1 MSKSLKVMIAEDEY
15 VILMGLKS
23 NLEKLG
29 HRVIAEALEGREAID
44 LAIKKMPDL
53 IIMDINL
60 PSLDGIRAIKKINE
74 VLTIPSIIV
83 TGYNKKEL
91 IERATEAG
99 VFGYLIKPVSIED
112 LGPAINI
119 ALARFEE
126 FKSLKMELDNTKEA
140 LKARKYVERAKGI
153 LMDKFELK
161 EPEAM
166 KRLQKKSNDS
176 NKKLLTVAK
185 EIIKADNILNF

>member
-1 MSKSLKVMIAEDEY
+1 MIAEDEY

-29 HRVIAEALEGREAID
+29 HRVIAEALDGREAVD
-44 LAIKKMPDL
+44 LAIEKMPDL
-53 IIMDINL
+53 IIMDINI
-60 PSLDGIRAIKKINE
+60 PSLDGIKAIKQINE

-91 IERATEAG
+91 IDRATEAG
-99 VFGYLIKPVSIED
+99 VFGYLIKPVDLED
-112 LGPAINI
+112 LEPAIDI
-119 ALARFEE
+119 ALDRFEE
-126 FKSLKMELDNTKEA
+126 FKSLKMELNDTREA
-140 LKARKYVERAKGI
+140 LKARKFIERAKGI

-166 KRLQKKSNDS
+166 KRLQKKSSDS
-176 NKKLLTVAK
+176 NKKLVVVAK
-185 EIIKADNILNF
+185 EIIKADDALSF